1 VIFLVG
7 HLGEQIEERFGN
19 GSNLGLSIA
28 YSFDG
33 PSLLGTAGAIRRALP
48 LLSEAF
54 FVLYGDSSLT
64 CDYGAV
70 EEAFLQRGLP
80 GLMTVYR
87 NAGKFDRSNVHYEA
101 GRILEYEK
109 RQPSAAMHHIDY
121 GLGVFQ
127 RSVFEGLRDGSNVDL
142 ASVYRT
148 LIDEKRLAAFEA
160 TERFYEIGSPEGL
173 RDTAGYLR
181 QTSLVRAQG
190 PLRSAVFLDRDGVL
204 NEAAIRN
211 GRPYPP
217 DSLEDMRIVAN
228 VRQSLT
234 RLKNRGFLLFLVT
247 NQPDVA
253 RGTQKR
259 ETVDAINTR
268 LRETLPL
275 DGALTCF
282 HDDADGCGCR
292 KPKPGL
298 MTAAASE
305 YGIDLKR
312 SFLVGDRWRDIDA
325 GANAGCRT
333 ILIDY
338 GYDERPPHAKPDARV
353 RSVEESVDWILLHS
367 GKS

>member
-1 VIFLVG
+1 
-7 HLGEQIEERFGN
+7 
-19 GSNLGLSIA
+19 
-28 YSFDG
+28 
-33 PSLLGTAGAIRRALP
+33 
-48 LLSEAF
+48 
-54 FVLYGDSSLT
+54 
-64 CDYGAV
+64 
-70 EEAFLQRGLP
+70 
-80 GLMTVYR
+80 
-87 NAGKFDRSNVHYEA
+87 
-101 GRILEYEK
+101 
-109 RQPSAAMHHIDY
+109 
-121 GLGVFQ
+121 
-127 RSVFEGLRDGSNVDL
+127 
-142 ASVYRT
+142 
-148 LIDEKRLAAFEA
+148 
-160 TERFYEIGSPEGL
+160 
-173 RDTAGYLR
+173 
-181 QTSLVRAQG
+181 
-190 PLRSAVFLDRDGVL
+190 
-204 NEAAIRN
+204 
-211 GRPYPP
+211 
-217 DSLEDMRIVAN
+217 MRIVAN